1 MTDRCMSVKR
11 CNGTLVNDSLWR
23 PAPVI
28 SNRLAS
34 EGGPILDALPDFHL
48 AAAVLGPLRA
58 EA

>member
-1 MTDRCMSVKR
+1 VTDRCMAVKR

-48 AAAVLGPLRA
+48 AAAALGH
-58 EA
+58 